1 MNGAEGL
8 ENEQHLLCPIPLTK
22 GNLIQTSNGHEK
34 SWLVFPGLDTPKAES
49 LKTAGGRDP

>member
-1 MNGAEGL
+1 MNCAEGL

-34 SWLVFPGLDTPKAES
+34 SWLVFPDLDTPKTES